1 MRSSY
6 WIALMSGIVSII
18 LTIIGIARE
27 GRLSPKYSGSLPQ
40 FVSSFVAGECG
51 LQNTGHVFKRKI
63 DFKN

>member
-1 MRSSY
+1 
-6 WIALMSGIVSII
+6 MSGIVSII